1 MKPLSA
7 SFQTLKRNQTMQ
19 AGEPALYGKAQVA
32 GTGGSIGAILV
43 DTGRLSAENVERILR
58 LQIEQGKRF
67 GDTAIELGLLT
78 EDDVRFA
85 LSRQF
90 NTLYL
95 PAGDNTLSHQ
105 LVAAYK
111 PFSPVVE
118 KLRALRSQ
126 LMLRWFDADARLNS
140 LAVVSPRAGEGR
152 SFIAANLAI
161 VFSQLGKRTLL
172 LDANLRAPRQHELF
186 KLGNSAGLSSMLAG
200 RVGIEA
206 IARVPSLLGLS
217 VLPAGAVPPNPQELL
232 GRSGFSELL
241 QTLSREFDAVIID
254 TPAASEYG
262 ETQIIA
268 SRASAALI
276 VARKDRTSMPDTI
289 ELAGSLQ
296 QTGTTPVGCVLNDF

>member
-1 MKPLSA
+1 MKPVSA
-7 SFQTLKRNQTMQ
+7 SFQALKRNQT
-19 AGEPALYGKAQVA
+19 ARTGDPSIYGKAQITGA
-32 GTGGSIGAILV
+32 GSSIGAILV
-43 DTGRLSAENVERILR
+43 DTGRLTAENVEHILR

-67 GDTAIELGLLT
+67 GDTAIELGLLA

-95 PAGDNTLSHQ
+95 PAGDDSLSYQ

-111 PFSPVVE
+111 PFSQVVE

-126 LMLRWFDADARLNS
+126 LMLRWFDSEAGLNS
-140 LAVVSPRAGEGR
+140 LAILSPGSGEGR

-172 LDANLRAPRQHELF
+172 LDANLRTPRQHELF
-186 KLGNSAGLSSMLAG
+186 KLGNNAGLSGVLAG

-232 GRSGFSELL
+232 GRAGFSELM
-241 QTLSREFDAVIID
+241 QTLIREFDVVIID
-254 TPAASEYG
+254 TPAAHEYG
-262 ETQIIA
+262 EAQIIA
-268 SRASAALI
+268 ARASAALI
-276 VARKDRTSMPDTI
+276 VARKDRTSMPDAI
-289 ELAGSLQ
+289 ELANSLQ

>member
-1 MKPLSA
+1 MKPVSA
-7 SFQTLKRNQTMQ
+7 AFQTLKRHQTTNP
-19 AGEPALYGKAQVA
+19 GEPSTYGRAQIN

-43 DTGRLSAENVERILR
+43 DTGRLTAEDAERILR

-95 PAGDNTLSHQ
+95 PAGDNSLNQQ

-126 LMLRWFDADARLNS
+126 LMLRWHDAEVQQNS
-140 LAVVSPRAGEGR
+140 LAIVSPGAGEGR

-172 LDANLRAPRQHELF
+172 IDANLRAPRQHDLF
-186 KLGNSAGLSSMLAG
+186 KLGTNPGLSGMLAG

-206 IARVPSLLGLS
+206 IARMPSLPGLS

-232 GRSGFSELL
+232 GRAGFYELL
-241 QTLSREFDAVIID
+241 QSLIREFDAVIID
-254 TPAASEYG
+254 TPAAREYA

-268 SRASAALI
+268 ARASAALI
-276 VARKDRTSMPDTI
+276 VVRKNLTSMPDTI
-289 ELAGSLQ
+289 ELADSLK
-296 QTGTTPVGCVLNDF
+296 QTGTMPVGAVLNDF